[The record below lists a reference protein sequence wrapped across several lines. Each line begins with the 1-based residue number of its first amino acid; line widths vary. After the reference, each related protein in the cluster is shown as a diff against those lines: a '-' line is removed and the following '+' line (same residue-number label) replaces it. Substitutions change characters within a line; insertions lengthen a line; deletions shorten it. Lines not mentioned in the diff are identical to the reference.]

1 MSSYGL
7 RVPDILR
14 EMAATTAARGG
25 QAGGLVTLLP
35 DGTGHRCRYVPSK
48 RADVARGLMQRFFAG
63 LWLRKAAAMLS
74 MAGPE
79 PCRMFLGHTR
89 FATSSK
95 PSTNESHPHRF
106 SQPKR
111 VRVWRR
117 GPGGWSSA
125 LERFELYVTHNGD
138 FDYWPL
144 FGRVR
149 TQREVGQWLKVVLGA
164 THVIAGC
171 DSVKVAGVM
180 ELLRT
185 QGVWEHALRLAYQ
198 VLFSQSR
205 SYVLSFEQ
213 RFALLH

>member
-1 MSSYGL
+1 
-7 RVPDILR
+7 VPDILR

-48 RADVARGLMQRFFAG
+48 RADVARGLLQRFFAG
-63 LWLRKAAAMLS
+63 LWLRKTASMLS
-74 MAGPE
+74 MAGPA

-125 LERFELYVTHNGD
+125 VERFELYVTHNGD
-138 FDYWPL
+138 FDYWQL

-149 TQREVGQWLKVVLGA
+149 TQREVGQWLKQVLGA
-164 THVIAGC
+164 THTIAGC

-205 SYVLSFEQ
+205 SCVLNFEQ
-213 RFALLH
+213 RLYCETR